1 MANIGGV
8 TWQFHD
14 GAPGEDSR
22 LTQFDDRHFQLSTNE
37 PLEPSTWIEATTSAN
52 ASRLVLLITFPGGLG
67 TITDQGAIS
76 SATVAFRTQIWNDST
91 DTWGNQQTFSLT
103 DDEIALRF
111 FEHVLTFGDPGTH
124 RVRIQRT
131 TAAAADNTTRDQAA
145 LSATDSIV
153 ALPPVEAQGRV
164 LFALRIQASE
174 QLSGLVESFNGVF
187 SRQLPAFNG
196 TQWTA
201 PAATTNPAW
210 AFASILRGPGNL
222 SPLPDAA
229 IDAAAL
235 KTWADYCDTQG
246 YQCNGVLDE
255 RQSAW
260 AALQNVGANGRGSPV
275 IRDGSMYSVIV
286 DQVKTTPV
294 DLITPRDSSQFRGVK
309 SFWKVPHAIR
319 AFYRDRSDDGFAVK
333 EIIVYDTGFDETNA
347 TDVRSLVL
355 FGTTS
360 MTEAHR
366 RIRYYIAESRLR
378 PETFQVEMDVK
389 HLAVQRG
396 DYVELLHDVPL
407 VGLGQGRVT
416 KVYMQGGLW
425 VGFDID
431 APVELQTGD
440 RHNARFQ
447 GFDGATILA
456 EIRQQ

>member
-1 MANIGGV
+1 MTAIFS
-8 TWQFHD
+8 WQ
-14 GAPGEDSR
+14 PMNLWS
-22 LTQFDDRHFQLSTNE
+22 
-37 PLEPSTWIEATTSAN
+37 PSTWIEATTSPN
-52 ASRLVLLITFPGGLG
+52 SSRLVLLITFPGGLG
-67 TITDQGAIS
+67 QISDQGAIS

-91 DTWGNQQTFSLT
+91 DSWGDEQTLSLT
-103 DDEIALRF
+103 DDEIALRY
-111 FEHVLTFGDPGTH
+111 FEHVLTFDAPGTH
-124 RVRIQRT
+124 RTRIQRT
-131 TAAAADNTTRDQAA
+131 TAEAANHLTRDQAA

-164 LFALRIQASE
+164 AVCAQDSSIGTAVRDWSKALTAFSLASC
-174 QLSGLVESFNGVF
+174 
-187 SRQLPAFNG
+187 PAYDG

-222 SPLPDAA
+222 SPIPDAA

-294 DLITPRDSSQFRGVK
+294 DLITPRDSSGFRGVK

-416 KVYMQGGLW
+416 KVYMQGGMW